1 MNKKLI
7 AKAVRIA
14 KVILPPNG
22 KITYKT
28 VRTKDTSFYARIGF
42 SKVDS
47 NHIEYN
53 ENVLDDYVKRN
64 KLTSLQQLKFL
75 VQVTL
80 HEINHTLT
88 HNIIKHKQTD
98 EMLCEIVERV
108 FIGTIENLNLFELN
122 EEDV

>member
-14 KVILPPNG
+14 KAILPPNG

-28 VRTKDTSFYARIGF
+28 VKTKDKSFYARIGF

-47 NHIEYN
+47 NHIEFN
-53 ENVLDDYVKRN
+53 ENVFDEYFEKN
-64 KLTSLQQLKFL
+64 KSTPLQQLIFM

-80 HEINHTLT
+80 HEINHGLT
-88 HNIIKHKQTD
+88 HNIIKHKPTD

-108 FIGTIENLNLFELN
+108 FLGTIENLKLFELN